1 MATIQTNEDF
11 VSACN
16 HLIASN
22 QLTVQ
27 GARYIDRVARKVID
41 ERIGGNVDITP
52 IMATLES
59 ALDAATVTMTTEQTK
74 AVARTLMLSN
84 AKNFL
89 SNQLAA
95 PQWNAATL
103 TEVYTTVKVYV
114 DSNPLLGQMV
124 ANQITL
130 CSNSLTWVL
139 NLITPTAV
147 DRQRYLFCVQ
157 LVLATIA

>member
-1 MATIQTNEDF
+1 MPKITKTIALNTNMDKLLEDVF
-11 VSACN
+11 AQYPNAVYRRAETVFEVEHPSAN
-16 HLIASN
+16 SAAMDTLIAAHN
-22 QLTVQ
+22 PV
-27 GARYIDRVARKVID
+27 
-41 ERIGGNVDITP
+41 
-52 IMATLES
+52 TL
-59 ALDAATVTMTTEQTK
+59 TTEQTK

-95 PQWNAATL
+95 PQWNAAKL
-103 TEVYTTVKVYV
+103 TEVYTTVKSYV
-114 DSNPLLGQMV
+114 DSNPTLGQMV